1 MSLSSPIKQTD
12 ISLIVGRRGS
22 GKSNLTKVLVKSML
36 ASKAFEVRIID
47 PLKEFM
53 EFNEPN
59 IERSTYIDY
68 GEQEQFE
75 KYLKELRNKNW
86 NGMLVIDEADGFF
99 PNQTK
104 LLPLQKKL
112 IHIGRHWGIGVI
124 FVTRRLS
131 NLHTD
136 IVSQAHKI
144 MSFRLFAGAD
154 ANYLE
159 NMQLGELVEPI
170 WNLNQ
175 YEFVLFDSNAQSQD
189 DRIVICN
196 PVPLVK

>member
-1 MSLSSPIKQTD
+1 MSLQSPIKQTD

-36 ASKAFEVRIID
+36 ASKVFEVKIID
-47 PLKEFM
+47 PLKEFG
-53 EFNEPN
+53 EFNAEG
-59 IERSTYIDY
+59 IQRSQYIDY
-68 GEQEQFE
+68 GEQKQCEDYIKQ
-75 KYLKELRNKNW
+75 LRKENW
-86 NGMLVIDEADGFF
+86 KGMLIIDEADGFF
-99 PNQTK
+99 PNRIN

-124 FVTRRLS
+124 FVTRRLA

-159 NMQLGELVEPI
+159 NMQLGELIEPI
-170 WNLNQ
+170 WNLKH
-175 YEFVLFDSNAQSQD
+175 V
-189 DRIVICN
+189 
-196 PVPLVK
+196 